1 MWKRLIHRILLADY
15 QRVQMVQIGGMKKI
29 NTSWLTSLLGSASRQ
44 LAVDSPAEV
53 RPVRGLG
60 NSLGFDCNGNEVEN
74 PLIPLRWHCL
84 VLGATGTGKTTLIRE
99 LVRNISCQLIWAE
112 SESADLAPLQR
123 LISNQE
129 RFEFPALLVVDDVHL
144 FAEHLELIELVAR
157 DGLKANVF
165 LVVTAQ
171 QLSDLP
177 QAVWRNCQVKF
188 ALGQDASE
196 ELNLRVD
203 NLRCFEAVFSWPQ
216 RTGALEPLKSRQV
229 IELNYTPAGN
239 PLIRS
244 ASTPQ
249 SAPYEESA
257 QARQTPLDQW
267 SKEGPAEPQGLHDR
281 QLGSTNQPRRTRY
294 SRTL

>member
-1 MWKRLIHRILLADY
+1 
-15 QRVQMVQIGGMKKI
+15 MVQIGAMKKI
-29 NTSWLTSLLGSASRQ
+29 NTSWLTSLLGSGSRQ
-44 LAVDSPAEV
+44 LAADSPAEV
-53 RPVRGLG
+53 QPARGSG
-60 NSLGFDCNGNEVEN
+60 NSLGLDRNGNEVEN
-74 PLIPLRWHCL
+74 PLIPMRWHCL
-84 VLGATGTGKTTLIRE
+84 VLGATGTGKTTLLRE
-99 LVRNISCQLIWAE
+99 LVRNVNCQLIWAA
-112 SESADLAPLQR
+112 SETADLAALQR

-144 FAEHLELIELVAR
+144 FAEHLELIELFAR
-157 DGLKANVF
+157 DGLKANMF

-188 ALGQDASE
+188 ALDQDASD
-196 ELNLRVD
+196 ELNQGVE
-203 NLRCFEAVFSWPQ
+203 NLKCFEAVFGWPE
-216 RTGALEPLKSRQV
+216 RTGALQPLTTRRV
-229 IELNYTPAGN
+229 TELNYEQAGN
-239 PLIRS
+239 PLMRS

-257 QARQTPLDQW
+257 QAHQTPLDQW
-267 SKEGPAEPQGLHDR
+267 SKEVRAEPQGLHDR

>member
-1 MWKRLIHRILLADY
+1 MFAD
-15 QRVQMVQIGGMKKI
+15 QHIVQMVQIDAMKKI
-29 NTSWLTSLLGSASRQ
+29 NTSWLTSLLGSSSRQ
-44 LAVDSPAEV
+44 LAADSPAEV
-53 RPVRGLG
+53 QPARGLD
-60 NSLGFDCNGNEVEN
+60 NALGLDRSGNEVEN

-99 LVRNISCQLIWAE
+99 LLRNINCQLIWAE
-112 SESADLAPLQR
+112 SESAELAALQR
-123 LISNQE
+123 VVSNQE
-129 RFEFPALLVVDDVHL
+129 RFEFPTLLVVDDVHL

-165 LVVTAQ
+165 LVATAQ

-177 QAVWRNCQVKF
+177 QAVWRNCQIKV

-196 ELNLRVD
+196 ELNLGVE
-203 NLRCFEAVFSWPQ
+203 NLKCFEAIFSWPE
-216 RTGALEPLKSRQV
+216 RTGALQPLQVRQV
-229 IELNYTPAGN
+229 IEVNYTPAVN
-239 PLIRS
+239 PLMRS

-257 QARQTPLDQW
+257 QVHQTPLDQW
-267 SKEGPAEPQGLHDR
+267 SKEVLAEPQGLHDR
-281 QLGSTNQPRRTRY
+281 QLGSTNQPHRTRY

>member
-1 MWKRLIHRILLADY
+1 MLTDQR
-15 QRVQMVQIGGMKKI
+15 RVQMVQIDAMKKI
-29 NTSWLTSLLGSASRQ
+29 NTSWLTSLLGSSSRQ
-44 LAVDSPAEV
+44 LAADISAEV
-53 RPVRGLG
+53 QPARGLG
-60 NSLGFDCNGNEVEN
+60 NSLGLDRNGNEVEN

-84 VLGATGTGKTTLIRE
+84 VLGATGSGKTTLIRE
-99 LVRNISCQLIWAE
+99 LIRDINCQLIWAE
-112 SESADLAPLQR
+112 PESADLAALQR

-188 ALGQDASE
+188 SLGRDASE
-196 ELNLRVD
+196 ELNLGVE
-203 NLRCFEAVFSWPQ
+203 NLKCFEAVFSWPE
-216 RTGALEPLKSRQV
+216 RTGALQPLQTRQV
-229 IELNYTPAGN
+229 IQVNYEQAGN
-239 PLIRS
+239 PLMRI

-257 QARQTPLDQW
+257 QAHQTPLDQW
-267 SKEGPAEPQGLHDR
+267 SKEVLAEPQGLHDR

>member
-1 MWKRLIHRILLADY
+1 
-15 QRVQMVQIGGMKKI
+15 MVQIDAMKKI
-29 NTSWLTSLLGSASRQ
+29 NTSWFTSLLGSSSRK
-44 LAVDSPAEV
+44 LAADSPLEV
-53 RPVRGLG
+53 QPARRFG
-60 NSLGFDCNGNEVEN
+60 NSLGFDRNGNEVEN

-99 LVRNISCQLIWAE
+99 LMRDISCQLIWAE
-112 SESADLAPLQR
+112 AESRDLASLQR

-188 ALGQDASE
+188 ALCRDSCE
-196 ELNLRVD
+196 ELNLGVE
-203 NLRCFEAVFSWPQ
+203 NLKGFEAVFSWPE
-216 RTGALEPLKSRQV
+216 RTGALQPVQSSRV
-229 IELNYTPAGN
+229 IEENFEQAGN

-244 ASTPQ
+244 ASRPQ

-257 QARQTPLDQW
+257 RVHQTPLDQW
-267 SKEGPAEPQGLHDR
+267 SKEVPAEPQDLHDR
-281 QLGSTNQPRRTRY
+281 QLGNTDQPRRTRY

>member
-1 MWKRLIHRILLADY
+1 
-15 QRVQMVQIGGMKKI
+15 MVQIDAMKKI
-29 NTSWLTSLLGSASRQ
+29 NTSWLTSLLGSGSRQ
-44 LAVDSPAEV
+44 LAADSRAEV
-53 RPVRGLG
+53 QPARGLD
-60 NSLGFDCNGNEVEN
+60 NALGLDRSGNEVEN

-99 LVRNISCQLIWAE
+99 LVRNINCQLIWAE
-112 SESADLAPLQR
+112 SESGELAALQR
-123 LISNQE
+123 VVSNQE

-177 QAVWRNCQVKF
+177 QAVWRNCQIKF

-196 ELNLRVD
+196 ELNLGVE
-203 NLRCFEAVFSWPQ
+203 NLKCFEAIFSWPE
-216 RTGALEPLKSRQV
+216 RTGALQPLQVRQV
-229 IELNYTPAGN
+229 IEMNYTPAGN
-239 PLIRS
+239 PLMRS

-257 QARQTPLDQW
+257 QAHQTPLDQW
-267 SKEGPAEPQGLHDR
+267 SKEVLAEPQGLHDR
-281 QLGSTNQPRRTRY
+281 QLGSTNQPHRTRY